1 VAAIFDNW
9 RAFIV
14 NFAEMDFEID
24 DIQIDEDANKRAKM
38 RQLASEIAT
47 LRAQLNVP
55 AAIRNTI
62 GGAAIGAGLGMG
74 AIGTLALGILGYNMG
89 KGKDL
94 SDEQK
99 ARIQAQLQAK
109 AQELLRLQRDEEIE
123 DSTGTGIMSS
133 RDLRDYRY
141 DQYDFDGKWEDLVG
155 KPSKK
160 FHMMVYGR
168 PKQGKSYFCFDLAQ
182 YLSNFGKVLYIAAEE
197 GFSATLQKKLEDMG
211 GDNDNLDFA
220 NFRDYETIKN
230 ALPGHDYRFVIIDSV
245 NYIRIEPEEIEELKA
260 NNPRMALITVQQAT
274 KDGKFRGSQQ
284 YAHNCDIIIEVI
296 QGVAHHTGRFAAPS
310 EMAIFTAPEVKQTK
324 GKAPAVKPV
333 QQIDLFAEDNSED
346 Y

>member
-1 VAAIFDNW
+1 M
-9 RAFIV
+9 
-14 NFAEMDFEID
+14 EFELD
-24 DIQIDEDANKRAKM
+24 ELQIDEDATKRARM

-62 GGAAIGAGLGMG
+62 GGAAIGAGMGLG
-74 AIGTLALGILGYNMG
+74 AIGTLALGIIGYNMG
-89 KGKDL
+89 SGKSL
-94 SDEQK
+94 TDEQK
-99 ARIQAQLQAK
+99 AKIQAKLQAK
-109 AQELLRLQRDEEIE
+109 AQDLLRLQRDEEIE
-123 DSTGTGIMSS
+123 DATMGGIMSS
-133 RDLRDYRY
+133 RDLKDYRY
-141 DQYDFDGKWEDLVG
+141 DCYDFDGKWEDLVG

-197 GFSATLQKKLEDMG
+197 GFSATLQKKLQDMG
-211 GDNDNLDFA
+211 GDNPNLDFA

-245 NYIRIEPEEIEELKA
+245 NYIRIEPEEIETLKEQ
-260 NNPRMALITVQQAT
+260 NPRMALITVQQAT

-296 QGVAHHTGRFAAPS
+296 EGVAYHQGRFQVHS
-310 EMAIFTAPEVKQTK
+310 EMPIFTKPEEKKKKQAPAMKPAPEQMSFDFDT
-324 GKAPAVKPV
+324 
-333 QQIDLFAEDNSED
+333 NED

>member
-1 VAAIFDNW
+1 M
-9 RAFIV
+9 
-14 NFAEMDFEID
+14 EFELD
-24 DIQIDEDANKRAKM
+24 ELQIDEDATKRARM

-62 GGAAIGAGLGMG
+62 GGAAIGAGMGLG
-74 AIGTLALGILGYNMG
+74 AIGTLALGIIGYNMG
-89 KGKDL
+89 SGKSL
-94 SDEQK
+94 TDEQK
-99 ARIQAQLQAK
+99 AKIQAKLQAK

-123 DSTGTGIMSS
+123 DSTSTGIMSS
-133 RDLRDYRY
+133 RDLKDYRY
-141 DQYDFDGKWEDLVG
+141 DNYDFDGKWLDLVG
-155 KPSKK
+155 KPAKK

-230 ALPGHDYRFVIIDSV
+230 ALPGHDYRFVVIDSV
-245 NYIRIEPEEIEELKA
+245 NYIRIEPEQIEELKA
-260 NNPRMALITVQQAT
+260 DNPRMALITVQQAT

-284 YAHNCDIIIEVI
+284 FAHNCDIIIEVI
-296 QGVAHHTGRFAAPS
+296 QGVAHSTGRFAPPS
-310 EMAIFTAPEVKQTK
+310 EMAIFVAPEKTNKPGKVA
-324 GKAPAVKPV
+324 KAPVE
-333 QQIDLFAEDNSED
+333 QLDIFADQEDSD
-346 Y
+346 F

>member
-1 VAAIFDNW
+1 MFNL
-9 RAFIV
+9 
-14 NFAEMDFEID
+14 E
-24 DIQIDEDANKRAKM
+24 DIEIDEDAAKSAKIE
-38 RQLASEIAT
+38 QLSKEIAT

-55 AAIRNTI
+55 ASIRGTI

-74 AIGTLALGILGYNMG
+74 AVGTLALGILGYNMS
-89 KGKDL
+89 KDKTMSEEQRNAIEMRL
-94 SDEQK
+94 RQK
-99 ARIQAQLQAK
+99 AQD
-109 AQELLRLQRDEEIE
+109 LLRLQRDEEIE
-123 DSTGTGIMSS
+123 DATMGGIMSS
-133 RDLRDYRY
+133 RDLKDYRY
-141 DQYDFDGKWEDLVG
+141 DCYDFDGKWEDLVG

-197 GFSATLQKKLEDMG
+197 GFSATLQKKLQDMG
-211 GDNDNLDFA
+211 GDNPNLDFA

-245 NYIRIEPEEIEELKA
+245 NYIRIEPEEIETLKEQ
-260 NNPRMALITVQQAT
+260 NPRMALITVQQAT

-296 QGVAHHTGRFAAPS
+296 EGVAYHQGRFQVHS
-310 EMAIFTAPEVKQTK
+310 EMPIFTKPEEKKKKQAPAMKSAPEQMSFDFDT
-324 GKAPAVKPV
+324 
-333 QQIDLFAEDNSED
+333 NED

>member
-1 VAAIFDNW
+1 
-9 RAFIV
+9 
-14 NFAEMDFEID
+14 MDFEID
-24 DIQIDEDANKRAKM
+24 DIQIDEDATKRARM

-62 GGAAIGAGLGMG
+62 GGAAIGAGMGLG
-74 AIGTLALGILGYNMG
+74 AIGTLALGIIGYNMG
-89 KGKDL
+89 SGKSL
-94 SDEQK
+94 TDEQK
-99 ARIQAQLQAK
+99 AKIQARLQAK

-123 DSTGTGIMSS
+123 DSTSTGIMSS
-133 RDLRDYRY
+133 RDLKDYRY
-141 DQYDFDGKWEDLVG
+141 DNYDFDGKWLDLVG
-155 KPSKK
+155 KPAKK

-220 NFRDYETIKN
+220 NFRDYDTIKN
-230 ALPGHDYRFVIIDSV
+230 ALPGHDYRFVVIDSV
-245 NYIRIEPEEIEELKA
+245 NYIRIEPEQIEELKA
-260 NNPRMALITVQQAT
+260 DNPRMALITVQQAT

-284 YAHNCDIIIEVI
+284 FAHNCDIIIEVI
-296 QGVAHHTGRFAAPS
+296 QGVAHSTGRFAPPS
-310 EMAIFTAPEVKQTK
+310 EMAIFVAPEKTNKPGKV
-324 GKAPAVKPV
+324 KAPVE
-333 QQIDLFAEDNSED
+333 QLDIFADQEDSD
-346 Y
+346 F

>member
-1 VAAIFDNW
+1 MFNL
-9 RAFIV
+9 
-14 NFAEMDFEID
+14 EELE
-24 DIQIDEDANKRAKM
+24 IDEDAAKSAKID
-38 RQLASEIAT
+38 QLSKEIAT

-55 AAIRNTI
+55 ASIRGTI

-74 AIGTLALGILGYNMG
+74 AIGTVALGILGYNMA
-89 KGKDL
+89 KGKTM
-94 SDEQK
+94 SEQQR
-99 ARIQAQLQAK
+99 AMLETALRQK

-123 DSTGTGIMSS
+123 DATISGIMSS
-133 RDLRDYRY
+133 RDLKDYRY
-141 DQYDFDGKWEDLVG
+141 DCYDFDGKWENLVG

-197 GFSATLQKKLEDMG
+197 GFSATLQKKLQDMG
-211 GDNDNLDFA
+211 GDNPNLDFA

-245 NYIRIEPEEIEELKA
+245 NYIRIEPEEIEQLKA
-260 NNPRMALITVQQAT
+260 ENPKMALITVQQAT

-296 QGVAHHTGRFAAPS
+296 EGVAYHQGRFQVHS
-310 EMAIFTAPEVKQTK
+310 EMPIFTKPEKKAETKKIQAPEQMSFDFDTN
-324 GKAPAVKPV
+324 
-333 QQIDLFAEDNSED
+333 EDF
-346 Y
+346 

>member
-1 VAAIFDNW
+1 
-9 RAFIV
+9 
-14 NFAEMDFEID
+14 MDFALD
-24 DIQIDEDANKRAKM
+24 DIQIDEDASKRSKI
-38 RQLASEIAT
+38 RELSSEIAI

-55 AAIRNTI
+55 ISIRNVI
-62 GGAAIGAGLGMG
+62 GGAAIGAGLGIG
-74 AIGTLALGILGYNMG
+74 TIGTLALGILGYKMG
-89 KGKDL
+89 SGKEL
-94 SDEQK
+94 SEDQK
-99 ARIQAQLQAK
+99 ARIQARMQQK
-109 AQELLRLQRDEEIE
+109 AIELLRLQRDEEIE

-133 RDLRDYRY
+133 RDLKDYRY
-141 DQYDFDGKWEDLVG
+141 DQYDFEGKFFDLVG

-160 FHMMVYGR
+160 FHMMVHGR

-182 YLSNFGKVLYIAAEE
+182 YLSSFGKVLYIAAEE

-245 NYIRIEPEEIEELKA
+245 NYIKIEPEEVEELKA
-260 NNPRMALITVQQAT
+260 SNPRMALITVQQAT

-296 QGVAHHTGRFAAPS
+296 QGVAHSTGRFAPPS
-310 EMAIFTAPEVKQTK
+310 EMAIFVAPEVKQ
-324 GKAPAVKPV
+324 GKPIKVAAPVT
-333 QQIDLFAEDNSED
+333 QLDIFAEDND
-346 Y
+346 QDF

>member
-1 VAAIFDNW
+1 
-9 RAFIV
+9 
-14 NFAEMDFEID
+14 MDFEID
-24 DIQIDEDANKRAKM
+24 DIQIDEDANKRARM

-62 GGAAIGAGLGMG
+62 GGAAIGAGMGLG
-74 AIGTLALGILGYNMG
+74 AIGTLALGIIGYNMG
-89 KGKDL
+89 SGKSL
-94 SDEQK
+94 TDEQK
-99 ARIQAQLQAK
+99 AKIQAKLQAK

-123 DSTGTGIMSS
+123 DSTSTGIMSS
-133 RDLRDYRY
+133 RDLKDYRY
-141 DQYDFDGKWEDLVG
+141 DNYDFDGKWLDLVG
-155 KPSKK
+155 KPAKK

-230 ALPGHDYRFVIIDSV
+230 ALPGHDYRFVVIDSV
-245 NYIRIEPEEIEELKA
+245 NYIRIEPEQIEELKA
-260 NNPRMALITVQQAT
+260 DNPRMALITVQQAT

-284 YAHNCDIIIEVI
+284 FAHNCDIIIEVI
-296 QGVAHHTGRFAAPS
+296 QGVAHSTGRFAPPS
-310 EMAIFTAPEVKQTK
+310 EMAIFVAPEVKK
-324 GKAPAVKPV
+324 GAPVKVAKPV
-333 QQIDLFAEDNSED
+333 SQIDLFSEMGD
-346 Y
+346 QEEF

>member
-1 VAAIFDNW
+1 
-9 RAFIV
+9 
-14 NFAEMDFEID
+14 MDFEID
-24 DIQIDEDANKRAKM
+24 DIQIDEDATKRARM

-62 GGAAIGAGLGMG
+62 GGAAIGAGMGLG
-74 AIGTLALGILGYNMG
+74 AIGTLALGIIGYNMG
-89 KGKDL
+89 SGKSL
-94 SDEQK
+94 TDEQK
-99 ARIQAQLQAK
+99 AKIQAKLQAK

-123 DSTGTGIMSS
+123 DSTSTGIMSS
-133 RDLRDYRY
+133 RDLKDYRY
-141 DQYDFDGKWEDLVG
+141 DNYDFDGKWLDLVG
-155 KPSKK
+155 KPAKK

-230 ALPGHDYRFVIIDSV
+230 ALPGHDYRFVVIDSV
-245 NYIRIEPEEIEELKA
+245 NYIRIEPEQIEELKA
-260 NNPRMALITVQQAT
+260 DNPRMALITVQQAT

-284 YAHNCDIIIEVI
+284 FAHNCDIIIEVI
-296 QGVAHHTGRFAAPS
+296 PGVAHSTGRFAPPS
-310 EMAIFTAPEVKQTK
+310 EMAIFVAPEKTNKPGKV
-324 GKAPAVKPV
+324 KAPVE
-333 QQIDLFAEDNSED
+333 QLDIFADQEDSD
-346 Y
+346 F

>member
-1 VAAIFDNW
+1 M
-9 RAFIV
+9 
-14 NFAEMDFEID
+14 EFELD
-24 DIQIDEDANKRAKM
+24 EIQIDEDATKRARM

-62 GGAAIGAGLGMG
+62 GGAAIGAGMGLG
-74 AIGTLALGILGYNMG
+74 AIGTLALGIIGYNMG
-89 KGKDL
+89 SGKSL
-94 SDEQK
+94 TDEQK
-99 ARIQAQLQAK
+99 AKIQAKLQAK

-123 DSTGTGIMSS
+123 DSTSTGIMSS
-133 RDLRDYRY
+133 RDLKDYRY
-141 DQYDFDGKWEDLVG
+141 DNYDFDGKWLDLVG
-155 KPSKK
+155 KPAKK

-230 ALPGHDYRFVIIDSV
+230 ALPGHDYRFVVIDSV
-245 NYIRIEPEEIEELKA
+245 NYIRIEPEQIEELKA
-260 NNPRMALITVQQAT
+260 DNPRMALITVQQAT

-284 YAHNCDIIIEVI
+284 FAHNCDIIIEVI
-296 QGVAHHTGRFAAPS
+296 QGVAHSTGRFAPPS
-310 EMAIFTAPEVKQTK
+310 EMAIFVAPEKTNKPGKV
-324 GKAPAVKPV
+324 KAPVE
-333 QQIDLFAEDNSED
+333 QLDIFADQEDSD
-346 Y
+346 F

>member
-1 VAAIFDNW
+1 
-9 RAFIV
+9 
-14 NFAEMDFEID
+14 MDFEID
-24 DIQIDEDANKRAKM
+24 DIQIDEDATKRARM

-62 GGAAIGAGLGMG
+62 GGAAIGAGMGLG
-74 AIGTLALGILGYNMG
+74 AIGTLALGIIGYNMG
-89 KGKDL
+89 SGKDL
-94 SDEQK
+94 SDDQK
-99 ARIQAQLQAK
+99 AKIQAKLQAK

-123 DSTGTGIMSS
+123 DSTSTGIMSS
-133 RDLRDYRY
+133 RDLKDYRY
-141 DQYDFDGKWEDLVG
+141 DNYDFDGKWLDLVG
-155 KPSKK
+155 KPAKK

-220 NFRDYETIKN
+220 NFRDYDTIKN
-230 ALPGHDYRFVIIDSV
+230 ALPGHDYRFVVIDSV
-245 NYIRIEPEEIEELKA
+245 NYIRIEPEQIEELKA
-260 NNPRMALITVQQAT
+260 DNPRMALITVQQAT

-284 YAHNCDIIIEVI
+284 FAHNCDIIIEVI
-296 QGVAHHTGRFAAPS
+296 QGVAHSTGRFAPPS
-310 EMAIFTAPEVKQTK
+310 EMAIFVAPEKTNKPGKV
-324 GKAPAVKPV
+324 KAPVE
-333 QQIDLFAEDNSED
+333 QLDIFADQEDSD
-346 Y
+346 F

>member
-1 VAAIFDNW
+1 M
-9 RAFIV
+9 
-14 NFAEMDFEID
+14 EFELD
-24 DIQIDEDANKRAKM
+24 EIQIDEDATKRARM

-62 GGAAIGAGLGMG
+62 GGAAIGAGMGLG
-74 AIGTLALGILGYNMG
+74 AIGTLALGIIGYNMG
-89 KGKDL
+89 SGKSL
-94 SDEQK
+94 TDEQK
-99 ARIQAQLQAK
+99 AKIQARLQAK

-123 DSTGTGIMSS
+123 DSTSTGIMSS
-133 RDLRDYRY
+133 RDLKDYRY
-141 DQYDFDGKWEDLVG
+141 DNYDFDGKWLDLVG
-155 KPSKK
+155 KPAKK

-220 NFRDYETIKN
+220 NFRDYDTIKN
-230 ALPGHDYRFVIIDSV
+230 ALPGHDYRFVVIDSV
-245 NYIRIEPEEIEELKA
+245 NYIRIEPEQIEELKA
-260 NNPRMALITVQQAT
+260 DNPRMALITVQQAT

-284 YAHNCDIIIEVI
+284 FAHNCDIIIEVI
-296 QGVAHHTGRFAAPS
+296 QGVAHSTGRFAPPS
-310 EMAIFTAPEVKQTK
+310 EMAIFVAPEVKK
-324 GKAPAVKPV
+324 GAPVAKVSKPV
-333 QQIDLFAEDNSED
+333 QQIDLFSEMGD
-346 Y
+346 QEEF

>member
-1 VAAIFDNW
+1 
-9 RAFIV
+9 
-14 NFAEMDFEID
+14 MDFEID
-24 DIQIDEDANKRAKM
+24 DIQIDEDANKRARM

-62 GGAAIGAGLGMG
+62 GGAAIGAGMGLG
-74 AIGTLALGILGYNMG
+74 AIGTLALGIIGYNMG
-89 KGKDL
+89 SGKDL
-94 SDEQK
+94 SDDQK
-99 ARIQAQLQAK
+99 AKIQARLQAK

-123 DSTGTGIMSS
+123 DSTSTGIMSS
-133 RDLRDYRY
+133 IDLKDYRY
-141 DQYDFDGKWEDLVG
+141 DNYDFDGKWLDLVG
-155 KPSKK
+155 KPAKK

-230 ALPGHDYRFVIIDSV
+230 ALPGHDYRFVVIDSV
-245 NYIRIEPEEIEELKA
+245 NYIRIEPEQIEELKA
-260 NNPRMALITVQQAT
+260 DNPRMALITVQQAT

-284 YAHNCDIIIEVI
+284 FAHNCDIIIEVI
-296 QGVAHHTGRFAAPS
+296 QGVAHSTGRFAPPS
-310 EMAIFTAPEVKQTK
+310 EMAIFVAPEVKK
-324 GKAPAVKPV
+324 GAPVKVAKAPVS
-333 QQIDLFAEDNSED
+333 QIDLFSEMGD
-346 Y
+346 QEEF

>member
-1 VAAIFDNW
+1 M
-9 RAFIV
+9 
-14 NFAEMDFEID
+14 EFELD
-24 DIQIDEDANKRAKM
+24 ELQIDEDATKRARM

-62 GGAAIGAGLGMG
+62 GGAAIGAGMGLG
-74 AIGTLALGILGYNMG
+74 AIGTLALGIIGYNMG
-89 KGKDL
+89 SGKSL
-94 SDEQK
+94 TDEQK
-99 ARIQAQLQAK
+99 AKIQAKLQAK

-123 DSTGTGIMSS
+123 DSTSTGIMSS
-133 RDLRDYRY
+133 RDLKDYRY
-141 DQYDFDGKWEDLVG
+141 DNYDFEGKWLDLVG
-155 KPSKK
+155 KPAKK

-230 ALPGHDYRFVIIDSV
+230 ALPGHDYRFVVIDSV
-245 NYIRIEPEEIEELKA
+245 NYIRIEPEQIEELKA
-260 NNPRMALITVQQAT
+260 DNPRMALITVQQAT

-284 YAHNCDIIIEVI
+284 FAHNCDIIIEVI
-296 QGVAHHTGRFAAPS
+296 QGVAHSTGRFAPPS
-310 EMAIFTAPEVKQTK
+310 EMAIFVAPEKTNKPGKV
-324 GKAPAVKPV
+324 KAPVE
-333 QQIDLFAEDNSED
+333 QLDIFADQEDSD
-346 Y
+346 F

>member
-1 VAAIFDNW
+1 
-9 RAFIV
+9 
-14 NFAEMDFEID
+14 MDFELD
-24 DIQIDEDANKRAKM
+24 EIQIDEDATKRARM

-62 GGAAIGAGLGMG
+62 GGAAIGAGMGLGT
-74 AIGTLALGILGYNMG
+74 IGTIALGVLGYNMG

-94 SDEQK
+94 SEDQK

-123 DSTGTGIMSS
+123 DNTATGIMSS
-133 RDLRDYRY
+133 RDLKDYRY
-141 DQYDFDGKWEDLVG
+141 DQYDFDGKWYDLVG
-155 KPSKK
+155 NPSKK

-296 QGVAHHTGRFAAPS
+296 QGVAHSTGRFAPPS
-310 EMAIFTAPEVKQTK
+310 EMAIFVAPEKPQ
-324 GKAPAVKPV
+324 GKAKAMKPAAPV
-333 QQIDLFAEDNSED
+333 QQMDIFADQDDSD
-346 Y
+346 F

>member
-1 VAAIFDNW
+1 
-9 RAFIV
+9 
-14 NFAEMDFEID
+14 MDFEID
-24 DIQIDEDANKRAKM
+24 DIQIDEDATKRARM

-62 GGAAIGAGLGMG
+62 GGAAIGAGMGLG
-74 AIGTLALGILGYNMG
+74 AIGTLALGIIGYNMG
-89 KGKDL
+89 SGKSL
-94 SDEQK
+94 TDEQK
-99 ARIQAQLQAK
+99 AKIQARLQAK

-123 DSTGTGIMSS
+123 DSTSTGIMSS
-133 RDLRDYRY
+133 RDLKDYRY
-141 DQYDFDGKWEDLVG
+141 DNYDFDGKWLDLVG
-155 KPSKK
+155 KPAKK

-168 PKQGKSYFCFDLAQ
+168 PKQGKSYFCFDLAH

-230 ALPGHDYRFVIIDSV
+230 ALPGHDYRFVVIDSV
-245 NYIRIEPEEIEELKA
+245 NYIRIEPEQIEELKA
-260 NNPRMALITVQQAT
+260 DNPRMALITVQQAT

-284 YAHNCDIIIEVI
+284 FAHNCDIIIEVI
-296 QGVAHHTGRFAAPS
+296 QGVAHSTGRFAPPS
-310 EMAIFTAPEVKQTK
+310 EMAIFVAPEKTNKPGKV
-324 GKAPAVKPV
+324 KAPVE
-333 QQIDLFAEDNSED
+333 QLDIFADQEDSD
-346 Y
+346 F

>member
-1 VAAIFDNW
+1 MFNL
-9 RAFIV
+9 
-14 NFAEMDFEID
+14 E
-24 DIQIDEDANKRAKM
+24 DIEIDEDAAKSAKID
-38 RQLASEIAT
+38 QLSKEIAT

-55 AAIRNTI
+55 ASIRGTI

-74 AIGTLALGILGYNMG
+74 AIGTVALGILGYNMS
-89 KGKDL
+89 KDKTMSEEQRAML
-94 SDEQK
+94 ETRLRQK
-99 ARIQAQLQAK
+99 AT
-109 AQELLRLQRDEEIE
+109 ELLRLQRDEEIE
-123 DSTGTGIMSS
+123 DATVSGIMSS
-133 RDLRDYRY
+133 RDLKDYRY
-141 DQYDFDGKWEDLVG
+141 DCYDFDGKWEDLVG

-197 GFSATLQKKLEDMG
+197 GFSATLQKKLQDMG
-211 GDNDNLDFA
+211 GDNPNLDFA

-245 NYIRIEPEEIEELKA
+245 NYIRIEPEEIETLKEE
-260 NNPRMALITVQQAT
+260 NPRMALITVQQAT

-296 QGVAHHTGRFAAPS
+296 EGVAYHQGRFQVHS
-310 EMAIFTAPEVKQTK
+310 EMPIFTKPEEKKKQKPAMKPAPEQMSFDFDTN
-324 GKAPAVKPV
+324 
-333 QQIDLFAEDNSED
+333 EDF
-346 Y
+346 

>member
-1 VAAIFDNW
+1 
-9 RAFIV
+9 
-14 NFAEMDFEID
+14 MDFEID
-24 DIQIDEDANKRAKM
+24 DIQIDEDATKRARM

-62 GGAAIGAGLGMG
+62 GGAAIGAGMGLG
-74 AIGTLALGILGYNMG
+74 AIGTLALGIIGYNMG
-89 KGKDL
+89 SGKSL
-94 SDEQK
+94 TDEQK
-99 ARIQAQLQAK
+99 AKIQAKLQAK

-123 DSTGTGIMSS
+123 DSTSTGIMSS
-133 RDLRDYRY
+133 RDLKDYRY
-141 DQYDFDGKWEDLVG
+141 DNYDFDGKWLDLVG
-155 KPSKK
+155 KPAKK

-220 NFRDYETIKN
+220 NFRDYDTIKN
-230 ALPGHDYRFVIIDSV
+230 ALPGHDYRFVVIDSV
-245 NYIRIEPEEIEELKA
+245 NYIRIEPEQIEELKA
-260 NNPRMALITVQQAT
+260 DNPRMALITVQQAT

-284 YAHNCDIIIEVI
+284 FAHNCDIIIEVI
-296 QGVAHHTGRFAAPS
+296 QGVAHSTGRFAPPS
-310 EMAIFTAPEVKQTK
+310 EMAIFVAPEVKK
-324 GKAPAVKPV
+324 GAPAKVKAPVS
-333 QQIDLFAEDNSED
+333 QIDLFSEMGD
-346 Y
+346 QEEF

>member
-1 VAAIFDNW
+1 
-9 RAFIV
+9 
-14 NFAEMDFEID
+14 MDFEID
-24 DIQIDEDANKRAKM
+24 DIQIDEDATKRARM

-62 GGAAIGAGLGMG
+62 GGAAIGAGMGLG
-74 AIGTLALGILGYNMG
+74 AIGTLALGIIGYNMG
-89 KGKDL
+89 SGKSL
-94 SDEQK
+94 TDEQK
-99 ARIQAQLQAK
+99 AKIQAKLQAK

-123 DSTGTGIMSS
+123 DSTSTGIMSS
-133 RDLRDYRY
+133 RDLKDYRY
-141 DQYDFDGKWEDLVG
+141 DNYDFDGKWLDLVG
-155 KPSKK
+155 KPAKK

-230 ALPGHDYRFVIIDSV
+230 ALPGHDYRFVVIDSV
-245 NYIRIEPEEIEELKA
+245 NYIRIEPEQIEELKA
-260 NNPRMALITVQQAT
+260 DNPRMALITVQQAT

-284 YAHNCDIIIEVI
+284 FAHNCDIIIEVI
-296 QGVAHHTGRFAAPS
+296 QGVAHSTGRFAPPS
-310 EMAIFTAPEVKQTK
+310 EMAIFVAPEVKK
-324 GKAPAVKPV
+324 GAPVAKVAKPV
-333 QQIDLFAEDNSED
+333 SQIDLFSEMGD
-346 Y
+346 QEEF

>member
-1 VAAIFDNW
+1 M
-9 RAFIV
+9 
-14 NFAEMDFEID
+14 EFELD
-24 DIQIDEDANKRAKM
+24 ELQIDEDATKRARM

-62 GGAAIGAGLGMG
+62 GGAAIGAGMGLG
-74 AIGTLALGILGYNMG
+74 AIGTLALGIIGYNMG
-89 KGKDL
+89 SGKSL
-94 SDEQK
+94 TDEQK
-99 ARIQAQLQAK
+99 TKIQAKLQAK

-123 DSTGTGIMSS
+123 DSTSTGIMSS
-133 RDLRDYRY
+133 RDLKDYRY
-141 DQYDFDGKWEDLVG
+141 DNYDFDGKWLDLVG
-155 KPSKK
+155 KPAKK

-220 NFRDYETIKN
+220 NFRDYDTIKN
-230 ALPGHDYRFVIIDSV
+230 ALPGHDYRFVVIDSV
-245 NYIRIEPEEIEELKA
+245 NYIRIEPEQIEELKA
-260 NNPRMALITVQQAT
+260 DNPRMALITVQQAT

-284 YAHNCDIIIEVI
+284 FAHNCDIIIEVI
-296 QGVAHHTGRFAAPS
+296 QGVAHSTGRFAPPS
-310 EMAIFTAPEVKQTK
+310 EMAIFVAPEKTNKPGKV
-324 GKAPAVKPV
+324 KAPVE
-333 QQIDLFAEDNSED
+333 QLDIFADQEDSD
-346 Y
+346 F

>member
-1 VAAIFDNW
+1 M
-9 RAFIV
+9 
-14 NFAEMDFEID
+14 EFELD
-24 DIQIDEDANKRAKM
+24 ELQIDEDATKRARM

-62 GGAAIGAGLGMG
+62 GGAAIGAGMGLG
-74 AIGTLALGILGYNMG
+74 AIGTLALGIIGYNMG
-89 KGKDL
+89 SGKSL
-94 SDEQK
+94 TDEQK
-99 ARIQAQLQAK
+99 AKIQAKLQAK

-123 DSTGTGIMSS
+123 DSTSTGIMSS
-133 RDLRDYRY
+133 RDLKDYRY
-141 DQYDFDGKWEDLVG
+141 DNYDFDGKWLDLVG
-155 KPSKK
+155 KPAKK

-220 NFRDYETIKN
+220 NFRDYDTIKN
-230 ALPGHDYRFVIIDSV
+230 ALPGHDYRFVVIDSV
-245 NYIRIEPEEIEELKA
+245 NYIRIEPEQIEELKA
-260 NNPRMALITVQQAT
+260 DNPRMALITVQQAT

-284 YAHNCDIIIEVI
+284 FAHNCDIIIEVI
-296 QGVAHHTGRFAAPS
+296 QGVAHSTGRFAPPS
-310 EMAIFTAPEVKQTK
+310 EMAIFVAPEKTNKPGKVA
-324 GKAPAVKPV
+324 KAPVE
-333 QQIDLFAEDNSED
+333 QLDIFADHEDSD
-346 Y
+346 F

>member
-1 VAAIFDNW
+1 
-9 RAFIV
+9 
-14 NFAEMDFEID
+14 MDFEID
-24 DIQIDEDANKRAKM
+24 DIQIDEDATKRARM

-62 GGAAIGAGLGMG
+62 GGAAIGAGMGLG
-74 AIGTLALGILGYNMG
+74 AIGTLALGIIGYNMG
-89 KGKDL
+89 SGKSL
-94 SDEQK
+94 TDEQK
-99 ARIQAQLQAK
+99 AKIQAKLQAK

-123 DSTGTGIMSS
+123 DSTSTGIMSS
-133 RDLRDYRY
+133 RDLKDYRY
-141 DQYDFDGKWEDLVG
+141 DNYDFDGKWLDLVG
-155 KPSKK
+155 KPAKK

-220 NFRDYETIKN
+220 NFRDYDTIKN
-230 ALPGHDYRFVIIDSV
+230 ALPGHDYRFVVIDSV
-245 NYIRIEPEEIEELKA
+245 NYIRIEPEQIEELKA
-260 NNPRMALITVQQAT
+260 DNPRMALITVQQAT

-284 YAHNCDIIIEVI
+284 FAHNCDIIIEVI
-296 QGVAHHTGRFAAPS
+296 QGVAHSTGRFAPPS
-310 EMAIFTAPEVKQTK
+310 EMAIFVAPEKTNK
-324 GKAPAVKPV
+324 PGKVSKTPV
-333 QQIDLFAEDNSED
+333 EQLDIFADQEDSD
-346 Y
+346 F

>member
-1 VAAIFDNW
+1 
-9 RAFIV
+9 
-14 NFAEMDFEID
+14 MDFEID
-24 DIQIDEDANKRAKM
+24 DIQIDEDATKRARM

-62 GGAAIGAGLGMG
+62 GGAAIGAGMGLG
-74 AIGTLALGILGYNMG
+74 AIGTLALGIIGYNMG
-89 KGKDL
+89 SGKSL
-94 SDEQK
+94 TDEQK
-99 ARIQAQLQAK
+99 AKIQARLQAK

-123 DSTGTGIMSS
+123 DSTSTGIMSS
-133 RDLRDYRY
+133 RDLKDYRY
-141 DQYDFDGKWEDLVG
+141 DNYDFDGKWLDLVG
-155 KPSKK
+155 KPAKK

-230 ALPGHDYRFVIIDSV
+230 ALPGHDYRFVVIDSV
-245 NYIRIEPEEIEELKA
+245 NYIRIEPEQIEELKA
-260 NNPRMALITVQQAT
+260 DNPRMALITVQQAT

-284 YAHNCDIIIEVI
+284 FAHNCDIIIEVI
-296 QGVAHHTGRFAAPS
+296 QGVAHSTGRFAPPS
-310 EMAIFTAPEVKQTK
+310 EMAIFVAPEKTNKPGTV
-324 GKAPAVKPV
+324 KAPVE
-333 QQIDLFAEDNSED
+333 QLDIFADQEDSD
-346 Y
+346 F

>member
-1 VAAIFDNW
+1 MFDL
-9 RAFIV
+9 
-14 NFAEMDFEID
+14 EELD
-24 DIQIDEDANKRAKM
+24 IDENAAKSARM
-38 RQLASEIAT
+38 AQLSKEIAT

-55 AAIRNTI
+55 ASIRNTI

-74 AIGTLALGILGYNMG
+74 AIGTVAMGILGYKMAG
-89 KGKDL
+89 GREL
-94 SDEQK
+94 SEDQK
-99 ARIQAQLQAK
+99 AKLQYQLQQK

-123 DSTGTGIMSS
+123 DSTATGIMSS

-141 DQYDFDGKWEDLVG
+141 DQYNFEGKWHDLVG
-155 KPSKK
+155 NPGKK

-182 YLSNFGKVLYIAAEE
+182 YLSNFGRVLYIAAEE

-211 GDNDNLDFA
+211 GDNPNLDFA

-230 ALPGHDYRFVIIDSV
+230 ALPGHDYRFVVIDSV

-296 QGVAHHTGRFAAPS
+296 QGVAHHTGRFAPPS
-310 EMAIFTAPEVKQTK
+310 EMPIFVAPEVKQQK
-324 GKAPAVKPV
+324 IQKARPQV
-333 QQIDLFAEDNSED
+333 QQMDIFASEEPD
-346 Y
+346 QDF

>member
-1 VAAIFDNW
+1 M
-9 RAFIV
+9 
-14 NFAEMDFEID
+14 EFELD
-24 DIQIDEDANKRAKM
+24 ELQIDEDATKRARM

-62 GGAAIGAGLGMG
+62 GGAAIGAGMGLG
-74 AIGTLALGILGYNMG
+74 AIGTLALGIIGYNMG
-89 KGKDL
+89 SGKSL
-94 SDEQK
+94 TDEQK
-99 ARIQAQLQAK
+99 AKIQAKLQAK

-123 DSTGTGIMSS
+123 DSTSTGIMSS
-133 RDLRDYRY
+133 RDLKDYRY
-141 DQYDFDGKWEDLVG
+141 DNYDFDGKWLDLVG
-155 KPSKK
+155 KPAKK

-230 ALPGHDYRFVIIDSV
+230 ALPGHDYRFVVIDSV
-245 NYIRIEPEEIEELKA
+245 NYIRIEPEQIEELKA
-260 NNPRMALITVQQAT
+260 DNPRMALITVQQAT

-284 YAHNCDIIIEVI
+284 FAHNCDIIIEVI
-296 QGVAHHTGRFAAPS
+296 QGVAHSTGRFAPPS
-310 EMAIFTAPEVKQTK
+310 EMAIFVAPEKTNKPGKVV
-324 GKAPAVKPV
+324 KAPVE
-333 QQIDLFAEDNSED
+333 QLDIFADQEDSD
-346 Y
+346 F

>member
-1 VAAIFDNW
+1 M
-9 RAFIV
+9 
-14 NFAEMDFEID
+14 EFELD
-24 DIQIDEDANKRAKM
+24 ELQIDEDATKRARM

-62 GGAAIGAGLGMG
+62 GGAAIGAGMGLG
-74 AIGTLALGILGYNMG
+74 AIGTLALGIIGYNMG
-89 KGKDL
+89 SGKSL
-94 SDEQK
+94 TDEQK
-99 ARIQAQLQAK
+99 AKIQAKLQAK

-123 DSTGTGIMSS
+123 DSTSTGIMSS
-133 RDLRDYRY
+133 RDLKDYRY
-141 DQYDFDGKWEDLVG
+141 DNYDFDGKWLDLVG
-155 KPSKK
+155 KPAKK

-220 NFRDYETIKN
+220 NFRDYDTIKN
-230 ALPGHDYRFVIIDSV
+230 ALPGHDYRFVVIDSV
-245 NYIRIEPEEIEELKA
+245 NYIRIEPEQIEELKA
-260 NNPRMALITVQQAT
+260 DNPRMALITVQQAT

-284 YAHNCDIIIEVI
+284 FAHNCDIIIEVI
-296 QGVAHHTGRFAAPS
+296 QGVAHSTGRFAPPS
-310 EMAIFTAPEVKQTK
+310 EMAIFVAPEKTNKPGKVA
-324 GKAPAVKPV
+324 KAPVE
-333 QQIDLFAEDNSED
+333 QLDIFADQEDSD
-346 Y
+346 F

>member
-1 VAAIFDNW
+1 M
-9 RAFIV
+9 
-14 NFAEMDFEID
+14 EFELD
-24 DIQIDEDANKRAKM
+24 ELQIDEDATKRARM

-62 GGAAIGAGLGMG
+62 GGAAIGAGMGLG
-74 AIGTLALGILGYNMG
+74 AIGTLALGIIGYNMG
-89 KGKDL
+89 SGKSL
-94 SDEQK
+94 TDEQK
-99 ARIQAQLQAK
+99 AKIQAKLQAK

-123 DSTGTGIMSS
+123 DSTSTGIMSS
-133 RDLRDYRY
+133 RDLKDYRY
-141 DQYDFDGKWEDLVG
+141 DNYDFDGKWLDLVG
-155 KPSKK
+155 KPAKK

-230 ALPGHDYRFVIIDSV
+230 ALPGHDYRFVVIDSV
-245 NYIRIEPEEIEELKA
+245 NYIRIEPEQIEELKA
-260 NNPRMALITVQQAT
+260 DNPRMALITVQQAT

-284 YAHNCDIIIEVI
+284 FAHNCDIIIEVI
-296 QGVAHHTGRFAAPS
+296 QGVAHSTGRFAPPR
-310 EMAIFTAPEVKQTK
+310 EMAIFVAPEKTNKLGKVA
-324 GKAPAVKPV
+324 KAPVE
-333 QQIDLFAEDNSED
+333 QLDIFADQEDSD
-346 Y
+346 F

>member
-1 VAAIFDNW
+1 
-9 RAFIV
+9 
-14 NFAEMDFEID
+14 MDFEID
-24 DIQIDEDANKRAKM
+24 DIQIDEDATKRARM

-62 GGAAIGAGLGMG
+62 GGAAIGAGMGLG
-74 AIGTLALGILGYNMG
+74 AIGTLALGIIGYNMG
-89 KGKDL
+89 SGKSL
-94 SDEQK
+94 TDEQK
-99 ARIQAQLQAK
+99 AKIQARLQAK

-123 DSTGTGIMSS
+123 DSTSTGIMSS
-133 RDLRDYRY
+133 RDLKDYRY
-141 DQYDFDGKWEDLVG
+141 DNYDFDGKWLDLVG
-155 KPSKK
+155 KPAKK

-230 ALPGHDYRFVIIDSV
+230 ALPGHDYRFVVIDSV
-245 NYIRIEPEEIEELKA
+245 NYIRIEPEQIEELKA
-260 NNPRMALITVQQAT
+260 DNPRMALITVQQAT

-284 YAHNCDIIIEVI
+284 FAHNCDIIIEVI
-296 QGVAHHTGRFAAPS
+296 QGVAHSTGRFAPPS
-310 EMAIFTAPEVKQTK
+310 EMAIFVAPEKTNKPGKVS
-324 GKAPAVKPV
+324 KAPVE
-333 QQIDLFAEDNSED
+333 QLDIFADQEDSD
-346 Y
+346 F

>member
-1 VAAIFDNW
+1 MFDL
-9 RAFIV
+9 
-14 NFAEMDFEID
+14 EELD
-24 DIQIDEDANKRAKM
+24 IDENAAKSARM
-38 RQLASEIAT
+38 AQLSREIAG

-55 AAIRNTI
+55 ASIRNTI

-74 AIGTLALGILGYNMG
+74 AIGTVALGILGYKMAG
-89 KGKDL
+89 GREL
-94 SDEQK
+94 TDEQK
-99 ARIQAQLQAK
+99 AKIQYQLQQK
-109 AQELLRLQRDEEIE
+109 AQELIRLQRDEEIE
-123 DSTGTGIMSS
+123 DSTATGIMSS

-141 DQYDFDGKWEDLVG
+141 DQYNFQGKWHDLVG
-155 KPSKK
+155 NPGKK

-182 YLSNFGKVLYIAAEE
+182 YLSNFGRVLYIAAEE

-220 NFRDYETIKN
+220 NFRDYETIKS
-230 ALPGHDYRFVIIDSV
+230 ALPGHDYRFVVIDSV
-245 NYIRIEPEEIEELKA
+245 NYIKIEPEEIEELKA

-296 QGVAHHTGRFAAPS
+296 QGVAHHTGRFAPPS
-310 EMAIFTAPEVKQTK
+310 EMPIFVAPEVKK
-324 GKAPAVKPV
+324 EKASKSRPQV
-333 QQIDLFAEDNSED
+333 QQMDIFSESEPD
-346 Y
+346 QDF

>member
-1 VAAIFDNW
+1 
-9 RAFIV
+9 
-14 NFAEMDFEID
+14 MDFEID
-24 DIQIDEDANKRAKM
+24 DIQIDEDATKRARM

-62 GGAAIGAGLGMG
+62 GGAAIGAGMGLG
-74 AIGTLALGILGYNMG
+74 AIGTLALGIIGYNMG
-89 KGKDL
+89 SGKEL
-94 SDEQK
+94 SDDQK
-99 ARIQAQLQAK
+99 AKIQARLQAK

-123 DSTGTGIMSS
+123 DSTSTGIMSS
-133 RDLRDYRY
+133 RDLKDYRY
-141 DQYDFDGKWEDLVG
+141 DNYDFDGKWLDLVG
-155 KPSKK
+155 KPAKK

-220 NFRDYETIKN
+220 NFRDYDTIKN
-230 ALPGHDYRFVIIDSV
+230 ALPGHDYRFVVIDSV
-245 NYIRIEPEEIEELKA
+245 NYIRIEPEQIEELKA
-260 NNPRMALITVQQAT
+260 DNPRMALITVQQAT

-284 YAHNCDIIIEVI
+284 FAHNCDIIIEVI
-296 QGVAHHTGRFAAPS
+296 QGVAHSTGRFAPPS
-310 EMAIFTAPEVKQTK
+310 EMAIFVAPEKTNKPGKV
-324 GKAPAVKPV
+324 KAPVE
-333 QQIDLFAEDNSED
+333 QLDIFADQEDSD
-346 Y
+346 F

>member
-1 VAAIFDNW
+1 MFNLED
-9 RAFIV
+9 
-14 NFAEMDFEID
+14 ID
-24 DIQIDEDANKRAKM
+24 IDEDAAKSAKID
-38 RQLASEIAT
+38 QLSKEIAT

-55 AAIRNTI
+55 ASIRGTI

-74 AIGTLALGILGYNMG
+74 AIGTVALGILGYNMS
-89 KGKDL
+89 KDKTMSEEQRNAL
-94 SDEQK
+94 EMKLRQK
-99 ARIQAQLQAK
+99 AQD
-109 AQELLRLQRDEEIE
+109 LLRLQRDEEIE
-123 DSTGTGIMSS
+123 DATMGGIMSS
-133 RDLRDYRY
+133 RDLKDYRY
-141 DQYDFDGKWEDLVG
+141 DCYEFDGKWEDLVG

-197 GFSATLQKKLEDMG
+197 GFSATLQKKLQDMG
-211 GDNDNLDFA
+211 GDNPNLDFA

-245 NYIRIEPEEIEELKA
+245 NYIRIEPEEIETLKA
-260 NNPRMALITVQQAT
+260 ENPRMALITVQQAT

-296 QGVAHHTGRFAAPS
+296 EGVAYHQGRFQVHS
-310 EMAIFTAPEVKQTK
+310 EMPIFTKPEEKK
-324 GKAPAVKPV
+324 KSKAVAKPAA
-333 QQIDLFAEDNSED
+333 QEQMSFDFDTNEDF
-346 Y
+346 

>member
-1 VAAIFDNW
+1 
-9 RAFIV
+9 
-14 NFAEMDFEID
+14 MDFEID
-24 DIQIDEDANKRAKM
+24 DIQIDEDATKRARM

-62 GGAAIGAGLGMG
+62 GGAAIGAGMGLG
-74 AIGTLALGILGYNMG
+74 AIGTLALGIIGYNMG
-89 KGKDL
+89 SGKSL
-94 SDEQK
+94 TDEQK
-99 ARIQAQLQAK
+99 AKIQAKLQAK

-123 DSTGTGIMSS
+123 DSTSTGIMSS
-133 RDLRDYRY
+133 RDLKDYRY
-141 DQYDFDGKWEDLVG
+141 DNYDFDGKWLDLVG
-155 KPSKK
+155 KPAKK

-220 NFRDYETIKN
+220 NFRDYDTIKN
-230 ALPGHDYRFVIIDSV
+230 ALPGHDYRFVVIDSV
-245 NYIRIEPEEIEELKA
+245 NYIRIEPEQIEELKA
-260 NNPRMALITVQQAT
+260 DNPRMALITVQQAT

-284 YAHNCDIIIEVI
+284 FAHNCDIIIEVI
-296 QGVAHHTGRFAAPS
+296 QGVAHSTGRFAPPS
-310 EMAIFTAPEVKQTK
+310 EMAIFVAPEKTNKPGKVS
-324 GKAPAVKPV
+324 KAPVE
-333 QQIDLFAEDNSED
+333 QLDIFADQEDSD
-346 Y
+346 F

>member
-1 VAAIFDNW
+1 M
-9 RAFIV
+9 
-14 NFAEMDFEID
+14 EFELD
-24 DIQIDEDANKRAKM
+24 ELQIDEDATKRARM

-62 GGAAIGAGLGMG
+62 GGAAIGAGMGLG
-74 AIGTLALGILGYNMG
+74 AIGTLALGIIGYNMG
-89 KGKDL
+89 SGKSL
-94 SDEQK
+94 TDEQK
-99 ARIQAQLQAK
+99 AKIQAKLQAK

-123 DSTGTGIMSS
+123 DSTSTGIMSS
-133 RDLRDYRY
+133 RDLKDYRY
-141 DQYDFDGKWEDLVG
+141 DNYDFDGKWLDLVG
-155 KPSKK
+155 KPAKK

-220 NFRDYETIKN
+220 NFRDYDTIKN
-230 ALPGHDYRFVIIDSV
+230 ALPGHDYRFVVIDSV
-245 NYIRIEPEEIEELKA
+245 NYIRIEPEQIEELKA
-260 NNPRMALITVQQAT
+260 DNPRMALITVQQAT

-284 YAHNCDIIIEVI
+284 FAHNCDIIIEVI
-296 QGVAHHTGRFAAPS
+296 QGVAHSTGRFAPPS
-310 EMAIFTAPEVKQTK
+310 EMAIFVAPEIKKGAPVKMV
-324 GKAPAVKPV
+324 KAPVS
-333 QQIDLFAEDNSED
+333 QIDLFSEMGD
-346 Y
+346 QEEF

>member
-1 VAAIFDNW
+1 
-9 RAFIV
+9 
-14 NFAEMDFEID
+14 MDFEID
-24 DIQIDEDANKRAKM
+24 DIQIDEDATKRARM

-62 GGAAIGAGLGMG
+62 GGAAIGAGMGLG
-74 AIGTLALGILGYNMG
+74 AIGTLALGIIGYNMG
-89 KGKDL
+89 SGKSL
-94 SDEQK
+94 TDEQK
-99 ARIQAQLQAK
+99 AKIQAKLQAK

-123 DSTGTGIMSS
+123 DSTSTGIMSS
-133 RDLRDYRY
+133 RDLKDYRY
-141 DQYDFDGKWEDLVG
+141 DNYDFDGKWLDLVG
-155 KPSKK
+155 KPARK

-220 NFRDYETIKN
+220 NFRDYDTIKN
-230 ALPGHDYRFVIIDSV
+230 ALPGHDYRFVVIDSV
-245 NYIRIEPEEIEELKA
+245 NYIRIEPEQIEELKA
-260 NNPRMALITVQQAT
+260 DNPRMALITVQQAT

-284 YAHNCDIIIEVI
+284 FAHNCDIIIEVI
-296 QGVAHHTGRFAAPS
+296 QGVAHSTGRFAPPS
-310 EMAIFTAPEVKQTK
+310 EMAIFVAPEKTNKPGKV
-324 GKAPAVKPV
+324 KAPVE
-333 QQIDLFAEDNSED
+333 QLDIFADQEDSD
-346 Y
+346 F

>member
-1 VAAIFDNW
+1 
-9 RAFIV
+9 
-14 NFAEMDFEID
+14 MDFEID
-24 DIQIDEDANKRAKM
+24 DIQIDEDATTRARM

-62 GGAAIGAGLGMG
+62 GGAAIGAGMGLG
-74 AIGTLALGILGYNMG
+74 AIGTLALGIIGYNMG
-89 KGKDL
+89 SGKSL
-94 SDEQK
+94 TDEQK
-99 ARIQAQLQAK
+99 AKIQARLQAK

-123 DSTGTGIMSS
+123 DSTSTGIMSS
-133 RDLRDYRY
+133 RYLKDYRY
-141 DQYDFDGKWEDLVG
+141 DNYDFDGKWLDLVG
-155 KPSKK
+155 KPAKK

-220 NFRDYETIKN
+220 NFRDYDTIKN
-230 ALPGHDYRFVIIDSV
+230 ALPGHDYRFVVIDSV
-245 NYIRIEPEEIEELKA
+245 NYIRIEPEQIEELKA
-260 NNPRMALITVQQAT
+260 DNPRMALITVQQAT

-284 YAHNCDIIIEVI
+284 FAHNCDIIIEVI
-296 QGVAHHTGRFAAPS
+296 QGVAHSTGRFAPPS
-310 EMAIFTAPEVKQTK
+310 EMAIFVAPEKTNKPGKV
-324 GKAPAVKPV
+324 KAPVE
-333 QQIDLFAEDNSED
+333 QLDIFADQEDSD
-346 Y
+346 F

>member
-1 VAAIFDNW
+1 M
-9 RAFIV
+9 
-14 NFAEMDFEID
+14 EFELD
-24 DIQIDEDANKRAKM
+24 ELQIDEDANKRARM

-62 GGAAIGAGLGMG
+62 GGAAIGAGMGLG
-74 AIGTLALGILGYNMG
+74 AIGTLALGIIGYNMG
-89 KGKDL
+89 SGKSL
-94 SDEQK
+94 TDEQK
-99 ARIQAQLQAK
+99 AKIQAKLRAK

-123 DSTGTGIMSS
+123 DSTSTGIMSS
-133 RDLRDYRY
+133 RDLKDYRY
-141 DQYDFDGKWEDLVG
+141 DNYDFDGKWLDLVG
-155 KPSKK
+155 KPAKK

-220 NFRDYETIKN
+220 NFRDYDTIKN
-230 ALPGHDYRFVIIDSV
+230 ALPGHDYRFVVIDSV
-245 NYIRIEPEEIEELKA
+245 NYIRIEPEQIEELKA
-260 NNPRMALITVQQAT
+260 DNPRMALITVQQAT

-284 YAHNCDIIIEVI
+284 FAHNCDIIIEVI
-296 QGVAHHTGRFAAPS
+296 QGVAHSTGRFAPPS
-310 EMAIFTAPEVKQTK
+310 EMAIFVAPEKTNKPGKV
-324 GKAPAVKPV
+324 KAPVE
-333 QQIDLFAEDNSED
+333 QLDIFADQEDSD
-346 Y
+346 F